1 MNKTII
7 GALVGAAVLA
17 GGCGTAFRE
26 VERLAAQPSPSLGTP
41 TSTTAPGGS
50 GGPGGPGNPDD
61 SGAPNCP
68 GCPGGPGGPGSP
80 GGPGGPGGPGQD
92 TLADLKQA
100 GQAAL
105 AAVPGSTLISIET
118 EEGGRTW
125 EVQVVGKDGTEHQ
138 MDVEAGKIVN
148 GPTTEDE
155 EQSDKTEHRDRVAAA
170 KLDYAQAADKITA
183 AVPEGRITELNLDTE
198 RGKTVWESDV
208 ITPNGTKRQLTID
221 ATTGQPTQ
229 PTTT

>member
-7 GALVGAAVLA
+7 GALVGATVLA

-41 TSTTAPGGS
+41 TSTTAPGG
-50 GGPGGPGNPDD
+50 PGD
-61 SGAPNCP
+61 SGAPGSP
-68 GCPGGPGGPGSP
+68 DGSGSPGSP
-80 GGPGGPGGPGQD
+80 GSPGQD

-125 EVQVVGKDGTEHQ
+125 EVQVVGEDGIEHQ
-138 MDVEAGKIVN
+138 LDVEAGKIVN

-155 EQSDKTEHRDRVAAA
+155 DQSDKTEHRDRVAAA

-208 ITPNGTKRQLTID
+208 ITPNGTKRQLTVD
-221 ATTGQPTQ
+221 ATTGQLTQ
-229 PTTT
+229 PNTTT